1 MQMVANMNRDVN
13 LVKKYKQNSNIKEMF
28 NAIAPAYDFLN
39 HFLSFSIDS
48 RWRRKVAT
56 QIVEQNKSL
65 SNNCTSVLEI
75 LDASTGTGDMAF
87 AIAKKTNCNIVGFD
101 ISDQMLKIAKKKSC
115 AKKLKGEVSFRE
127 ADVINLPF
135 ENNRFDICTIGF
147 GCRNFEF
154 LEKGLCEIYRVLKP
168 SGKIIILEFSIPRV
182 NIFKQIYSFYFYNI
196 LPQIGKIISKNKNA
210 YLYLPASVTEFPN
223 QEIFIELLK
232 KVGFSSV
239 NFELYT
245 FGVVT
250 NYTAYK

>member
-154 LEKGLCEIYRVLKP
+154 LEKGLCEILGLKP
-168 SGKIIILEFSIPRV
+168 SGKIYNIRIFYSSIIFL
-182 NIFKQIYSFYFYNI
+182 KQIYFFVFIIYA
-196 LPQIGKIISKNKNA
+196 QKKIIQKIKT
-210 YLYLPASVTEFPN
+210 YLICRLCYRIPN
-223 QEIFIELLK
+223 Q
-232 KVGFSSV
+232 
-239 NFELYT
+239 
-245 FGVVT
+245 
-250 NYTAYK
+250 